1 MRRFYYIGIII
12 LTLNIFAQAQNTD
25 QNAPRMSRG
34 GDRNRAQNEN
44 TQQGLPELT
53 VRAQNMNEQLTQE
66 VGNARWMRV
75 LTREVDLTK
84 EKNAALYYPVRELNG
99 MKNLFTN
106 LFQLASE
113 DKIKMY
119 KYQMDYES
127 FEDDNVLPFKEL
139 LDNFEIYHEEIPAGG
154 GRPARYVINA
164 SDIPS
169 QEVKSI
175 FVKEAWYF
183 DQNNSIYDVKILAIC
198 PIAYVITEMGDQFQP
213 MFWAKYE
220 DIRPYVKNSFVMTS
234 NINNAKTFTVDD
246 FFRRRMYDGDIIMTE
261 NMMNLS
267 MMELYPDPDTLK
279 IEQQR
284 IEDQLMSFNDSLW
297 VFSDTATVVL
307 SKKEAKAA
315 AKKTRGSKKDA
326 DGVSTDNKSAKKE
339 SAPKQKQPKV
349 KEEKAA
355 KSAPTRS
362 IRR

>member
-12 LTLNIFAQAQNTD
+12 LTLKIFAQAQNTN
-25 QNAPRMSRG
+25 QTAPRMSRG
-34 GDRNRAQNEN
+34 EDRNRTQTEN
-44 TQQGLPELT
+44 IQTGLPELS

-75 LTREVDLTK
+75 ITREVDLTK

-113 DKIKMY
+113 GKIKMY

-127 FEDDNVLPFKEL
+127 FEEDNVLPFKDL
-139 LDNFEIYHEEIPAGG
+139 LDNFEIYYEEIPAGG

-164 SDIPS
+164 SDMPS
-169 QEVKSI
+169 QEAKSL

-198 PIAYVITEMGDQFQP
+198 PIAYVITEMGDQYQP
-213 MFWAKYE
+213 MFWVKYE
-220 DIRPYVKNSFVMTS
+220 DIRPYVKNSYVMTS

-246 FFRRRMYDGDIIMTE
+246 FFRRRMYDGEIIMTE

-284 IEDQLMSFNDSLW
+284 IEDQLIAFNDSLW
-297 VFSDTATVVL
+297 IKPDTTIVL
-307 SKKEAKAA
+307 SKKEAKAV
-315 AKKTRGSKKDA
+315 AKNSRSSKGNA
-326 DGVSTDNKSAKKE
+326 GVSTDNKSAKKE
-339 SAPKQKQPKV
+339 SAPKQPKAKQ
-349 KEEKAA
+349 EKAE

-362 IRR
+362 IRRR